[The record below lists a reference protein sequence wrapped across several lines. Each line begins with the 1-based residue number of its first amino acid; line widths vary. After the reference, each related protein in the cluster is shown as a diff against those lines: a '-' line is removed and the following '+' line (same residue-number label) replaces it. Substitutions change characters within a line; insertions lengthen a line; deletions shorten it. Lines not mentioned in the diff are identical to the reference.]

1 MFGFSQEYTIY
12 NGLDDICKSNY
23 VQSAIWKIN
32 ASAPI
37 DFYLATDIHAV
48 LYNKYMYTYVNLW
61 YLKESSL
68 LSVIGISDVWS
79 LLILEV

>member
-1 MFGFSQEYTIY
+1 MQYMHHVCLDFLKNMQFY

-61 YLKESSL
+61 YLKVKSQ
-68 LSVIGISDVWS
+68 VYYQ
-79 LLILEV
+79 

>member
-37 DFYLATDIHAV
+37 DFYLATDIHTV

-61 YLKESSL
+61 YLKVKSQ
-68 LSVIGISDVWS
+68 VYYQ
-79 LLILEV
+79 